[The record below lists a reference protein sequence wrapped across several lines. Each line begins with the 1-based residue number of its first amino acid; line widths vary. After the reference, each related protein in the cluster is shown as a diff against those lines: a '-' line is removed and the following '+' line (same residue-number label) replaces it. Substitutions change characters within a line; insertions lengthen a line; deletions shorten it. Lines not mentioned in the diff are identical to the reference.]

1 MRGGHDVA
9 CWSWHGRGLG
19 APLCSITIS
28 HWQTLANTGKHWQTN
43 LLIAGL
49 WSNNPTTGAR
59 ATGTR
64 STEQKINALPPS
76 LLTTS
81 SPSGPPAISLTGLMR
96 ANCILGCVKKDRP
109 CIFATEIGEK

>member
-64 STEQKINALPPS
+64 STEDKCPPPKLANYVFS
-76 LLTTS
+76 FRATRNIVDGLDAGQLY
-81 SPSGPPAISLTGLMR
+81 TGLR
-96 ANCILGCVKKDRP
+96 KEGPSVYLRY
-109 CIFATEIGEK
+109 